1 MSRRVIVRP
10 EAEVDIQA
18 AHDYLQQISAGLGEL
33 FSTRL
38 RDVFERI
45 ESAPESIATIW
56 QDVRAVRV
64 RRFQYVVY
72 YVAFSDRVEVL
83 AILHGARHE
92 SVWRS
97 RAK

>member
-45 ESAPESIATIW
+45 ESAPGTFGRYGCGGFIRC
-56 QDVRAVRV
+56 VLCRV
-64 RRFQYVVY
+64 LGQSGSVGDPARGAARVG
-72 YVAFSDRVEVL
+72 VA
-83 AILHGARHE
+83 ITG
-92 SVWRS
+92 
-97 RAK
+97 